1 MSLASVSIRNPVFAW
16 MLMAG
21 LIVFGWIGFKR
32 LGVGQYPDVDFP
44 VVTVTA
50 TLQGAAPEVM
60 ESTVV
65 DVLEDAVMAVEGVRE
80 ITSVAKQGQATVTV
94 EFEIAR
100 NIELALQDVQA
111 RVSAATRQL
120 PKDLDPPII
129 QKVNP
134 EENPIMWVA
143 VTGTRSPQELAEYAK
158 NSLRDRFL
166 TVEGNGDVRMGG
178 YLERN
183 VRIWVDPLKLLAR
196 GLAVDDVITAVQR
209 QHVEVPAGRIE
220 SRDREA
226 NVRVEG
232 EALNVDQM
240 RKILVAE
247 HNGAPILLKDVAL
260 VQDGFEDER
269 RYARIDGIPAQGL
282 GIVKQ
287 HGANSVAL
295 AEAVRDR
302 VKELNKT
309 IPAGMEISIRA
320 DNTRYIE
327 EAINETEFTLVLSVF
342 LTALVCWV
350 FLGSLSSTFNVIMA
364 IPVSV
369 FGTFALMY
377 FCGFTLNTF
386 TLLALSLSIGIV
398 VDDAVMVL
406 ENIYRHAEMRKDRV
420 TAAREG
426 AEEISFA
433 ALAATLAIIAIFLP
447 VAFMKGVIGKFF
459 FQFGVVLSVAVAI
472 SLLEALTLAPAR
484 CSQFLTVSHRGNLI
498 ERAMEIIFNFI
509 SGIYKRMLGYM
520 LHLRSMY
527 VGKIV
532 GAASACAA
540 LAAGGFLTWYSGSGI
555 YGYFA
560 SGQTQDF
567 NMLLALVLVV
577 GLFLLYSGIGM
588 LSLVVSREAFP
599 LGALL
604 VLMLSIAIFG
614 ASMTLFTKL
623 PAEMVPPQDQGV
635 FMARVVCP
643 VGSSISYTDDVVKRL
658 DDIIRKH
665 PEIDSSF
672 AISGG
677 FGGEANEGLSFVTMK
692 PSKERPIFKPTMPEG
707 LSWPMTWFWPMRNG
721 PHPITQQETMQSL
734 RKEFNVFPGTNIVLV
749 DFSQSGFASSKR
761 GGAAIDFSIRGPDW
775 DKLGALATNFAEQMR
790 ASNVMVDVDTD
801 YRVGMPEVQIFPN
814 RSKMLSH
821 NVDVQSV
828 GDVINALIGGAKIAQ
843 FKDNGRRYD
852 VRIRL
857 LKSERV
863 RPEDVGG
870 LYVRNTAGSL
880 VKMSDLVDIAVKPS
894 LQSITRLNRERAVSM
909 YGNPAPG
916 HSQDEALNI
925 VQNLAAELP
934 KDYHITFSG
943 NSLAFKE
950 SIDSLN
956 FALLL
961 GLAVAYMVLASQF
974 NSFLHPITVLS
985 ALPFSL
991 TGALLGLY
999 IMGQSINVYSM
1010 IGIILLMGIV
1020 KKNSIL
1026 LVDFTNQVRAQGKD
1040 RESALLEA
1048 CPTRLRPILMTSMAT
1063 IAGAMPGAM
1072 SLGPGGELR
1081 IPMSVAVIGG
1091 VIVST
1096 LLTLFVVPCFYSLA
1110 DEWSARLLYLWR
1122 GLFPSKEAH
1131 IEPAHVSPSSIQDA
1145 SAAGK

>member
-1 MSLASVSIRNPVFAW
+1 MSLASISIKNPVFAW

-21 LIVFGWIGFKR
+21 LVTFGWIGFNR

-50 TLQGAAPEVM
+50 TLEGAAPEIM

-65 DVLEDAVMAVEGVRE
+65 DVLEDAVMAVEGVRQ
-80 ITSVAKQGQATVTV
+80 ITSSAKQGRATVTV
-94 EFEIAR
+94 DFEIER
-100 NIELALQDVQA
+100 NIDIALQDIQA
-111 RVSAATRQL
+111 RVSSSIRQL
-120 PKDLDPPII
+120 PKDLDPPVI

-143 VTGTRSPQELAEYAK
+143 VTGTRSPQELAEFAK

-183 VRIWVDPLKLLAR
+183 VRIWVDPQKLLAR
-196 GLAVDDVITAVQR
+196 GLAVDDVISAVQR

-240 RKILVAE
+240 RRIVITE
-247 HNGAPILLKDVAL
+247 RNGTPIRLMDVAL

-295 AEAVRDR
+295 AEDVRER
-302 VKELNKT
+302 VKELRAT
-309 IPAGMEISIRA
+309 LPDGMDLTIRA
-320 DNTRYIE
+320 DNTIYIKD
-327 EAINETEFTLVLSVF
+327 AIEETEFTLFLSVL
-342 LTALVCWV
+342 LTALVCWI

-406 ENIYRHAEMRKDRV
+406 ENIYRHAELGKDRV
-420 TAAREG
+420 TASREG
-426 AEEISFA
+426 TEEITFA

-447 VAFMKGVIGKFF
+447 VAFMTGVIGKFF

-484 CSQFLTVSHRGNLI
+484 CSQFLTVSHRGNVI
-498 ERAMEIIFNFI
+498 ERGMEFLFRHLSNL
-509 SGIYKRMLGYM
+509 YRRMLAFV

-527 VGKIV
+527 IGKAFGGV
-532 GAASACAA
+532 AA
-540 LAAGGFLTWYSGSGI
+540 LASFLAGGCLTWYGGVQI
-555 YGYFA
+555 HAYFQNGGAFDTISLLVLA
-560 SGQTQDF
+560 SGLFFIYSSVGLTSLVISRAPF
-567 NMLLALVLVV
+567 PLGNLAVLAFSIVFF
-577 GLFLLYSGIGM
+577 GASLFLLG
-588 LSLVVSREAFP
+588 R
-599 LGALL
+599 
-604 VLMLSIAIFG
+604 
-614 ASMTLFTKL
+614 L
-623 PAEMVPPQDQGV
+623 PSEMVPPQDQGV
-635 FMARVVCP
+635 FMARVVAP
-643 VGSSISYTDDVVKRL
+643 VGSSISYTDEIVTKL
-658 DDIIRKH
+658 DGIVRSH
-665 PEIDSSF
+665 PEIESSF

-677 FGGEANEGLSFVTMK
+677 FGGDANEGLAFVTMK
-692 PSKERPIFKPTMPEG
+692 PPEQRPIVAPQKPEG
-707 LSWPMTWFWPMRNG
+707 LDPLAGWLWELRNG
-721 PHPITQQETMQSL
+721 PHPITQQETMQQL
-734 RKEFNVFPGTNIVLV
+734 RKETAIFPGTNVIFV
-749 DFSQSGFASSKR
+749 DFSQQGFASSKR
-761 GGAAIDFSIRGPDW
+761 GGAQIDFSIRGPDW
-775 DKLGALATNFAEQMR
+775 EKLGKLSQDFAEDMR
-790 ASNVMVDVDTD
+790 NSGLMVDVDTD
-801 YRVGMPEVQIFPN
+801 YRVGMPEVQILPN
-814 RSKMLSH
+814 RTKMLAH
-821 NVDVQSV
+821 NVDVQAV
-828 GDVINALIGGAKIAQ
+828 GTAINALIGGSKIAQ

-863 RPEDVGG
+863 RPEDIGNV
-870 LYVRNTAGSL
+870 YVRSISGGL
-880 VKMSDLVDIAVKPS
+880 VKMSDLVDVVVQPS
-894 LQSITRLNRERAVSM
+894 LQSITRQNRERAVSL
-909 YGNPAPG
+909 YANPAPG
-916 HSQDEALNI
+916 HSQDAAIRKVNE
-925 VQNLAAELP
+925 LAAELP
-934 KDYHITFSG
+934 TGYHVYLSG
-943 NSLAFKE
+943 NSQAFQE
-950 SIDSLN
+950 SIDSLK

-974 NSFLHPITVLS
+974 NSFLHPVTVLL
-985 ALPFSL
+985 ALPFSI
-991 TGALLGLY
+991 TGALVGLY
-999 IMGQSINVYSM
+999 LTGQSINVYSM

-1026 LVDFTNQVRAQGKD
+1026 LVDFTNQVRDRGKD
-1040 RESALLEA
+1040 RDEALLEA
-1048 CPTRLRPILMTSMAT
+1048 CPTRLRPILMTSVAT

-1110 DEWSARLLYLWR
+1110 DEWGARLSLLWR
-1122 GLFPSKEAH
+1122 KLWPEEKDAAH
-1131 IEPAHVSPSSIQDA
+1131 PLPAHAAPLPDA